1 MNTTALIAISLA
13 LFLEGDGP
21 GPKPGGFDRP
31 GNGTAT
37 RSVVMARNGMVC
49 TSQPLAS
56 QAGLALLRK
65 GGNAFDAVVGAAAVL
80 NVVEPMM
87 TGIGGDMFAIAWAAR
102 EGKLVGLNGSG
113 RSSSKATVEAFRA
126 KGYRT
131 VPTYGPDSVT
141 VPGAFHGWATL
152 HAKYGKLPLEEVLAD
167 AVRYAEEGFPVSEVI
182 ASDWREGVRWA
193 EVPEFRDTFLV
204 RETDSSGRPSW
215 RAPRAGEV
223 FRAPDL
229 GRTLRALGKGG
240 IGEFYRGDIARRIAG
255 HLRSAGS
262 SIDIDDLAKHEST
275 WVEPLST
282 TFHGYTLH
290 ELPPN
295 GQGLA
300 ALQML
305 NILEEYDL
313 KALGHNSAPYIHLL
327 LESKKLA
334 FADRNRWVADP
345 SFRDLPVAT
354 LVSKEYAGKM
364 RARIDTKR
372 AGSFPRS
379 TLDLAAETTYLCAAD
394 RDGNAVSFINSLFHG
409 FGSGVVVP
417 GTGICLQNRGSLF
430 SLEDGHLNRIE
441 PSKRPLQTIIPAF
454 VTRDGKPWL
463 CYGVMGGDMQPQ
475 GHVQVLIN
483 MIVFGMDPQEAG
495 EAPRVR
501 ETGGGAALESGIGP
515 DVVEALR
522 GMGHRIDAS
531 PGGFGGFQ
539 GILIDREAGV
549 LRGATESR
557 KDGCA
562 AGY

>member
-1 MNTTALIAISLA
+1 MATTTLLA
-13 LFLEGDGP
+13 LSFALLLDGERP

-31 GNGTAT
+31 GNGSAR

-56 QAGLALLRK
+56 QAGIALLRK
-65 GGNAFDAVVGAAAVL
+65 GGNAFDAIVGAAAVL

-87 TGIGGDMFAIAWAAR
+87 TGIGGDMFAIAWDAK

-113 RSSSKATVEAFRA
+113 RSSSRATAEAFRA

-131 VPTYGPDSVT
+131 VPTHGPDSVT

-152 HAKYGKLPLEEVLAD
+152 HARYGKLPLEDVLAE
-167 AVRYAEEGFPVSEVI
+167 AVRHAEEGFPVSEVI
-182 ASDWREGVRWA
+182 AADWRAGVRWA
-193 EVPEFRDTFLV
+193 DVPEFREALLV
-204 RETDSSGRPSW
+204 READSEGRATW

-240 IGEFYRGDIARRIAG
+240 IGEFYKGDVARRIAE
-255 HLRSAGS
+255 HLRSRGS
-262 SIDIDDLAKHEST
+262 SIDLDDLAKHEST
-275 WVEPLST
+275 WVEPMSA
-282 TFHGYTLH
+282 TFRGYTLH

-305 NILEEYDL
+305 NMLEQYDL
-313 KALGHNSAPYIHLL
+313 EALGHNSAPYIHLL

-334 FADRNRWVADP
+334 FADRDRWVADP
-345 SFRDLPVAT
+345 SFRELPLAT

-364 RARIDTKR
+364 RARIDPAR

-409 FGSGVVVP
+409 FGSGLVVP

-430 SLEDGHLNRIE
+430 SLEEGHLNRLE
-441 PSKRPLQTIIPAF
+441 PSKRPLHTIIPAF

-475 GHVQVLIN
+475 GHVQVFLN
-483 MIVFGMDPQEAG
+483 MVVFGMNPQEAG

-501 ETGGGAALESGIGP
+501 ETGGGAALESGIAP
-515 DVVEALR
+515 DVVEALKAL
-522 GMGHRIDAS
+522 GHRIDSS

-539 GILIDREAGV
+539 GILIDGATGV